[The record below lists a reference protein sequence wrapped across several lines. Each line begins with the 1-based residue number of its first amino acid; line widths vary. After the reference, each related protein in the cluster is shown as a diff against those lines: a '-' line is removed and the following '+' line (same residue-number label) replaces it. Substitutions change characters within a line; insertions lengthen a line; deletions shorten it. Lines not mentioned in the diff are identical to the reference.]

1 MKHLKQLSFVVVDDI
16 ALLDSTNN
24 ATSTATPTNDNNDHN
39 VAEIADDDLNDDVSG
54 AMYRVAIEPWMFATV
69 SFFFFFC
76 QCIRFHIFVRSA
88 LTLCDFLCLF
98 VLSVHRHRCSF
109 HWCKQYFSFIQFFCC
124 LTFCNIA
131 TSQQKGDA
139 INELLQHIRRT
150 NKPGIVQLNLVVIQI
165 ET

>member
-1 MKHLKQLSFVVVDDI
+1 MRIVCFGLVLESFMKHLKQLSFVVVDDI

-109 HWCKQYFSFIQFFCC
+109 HWCKQYFLIHSILLLPHFLQHR
-124 LTFCNIA
+124 NIA
-131 TSQQKGDA
+131 T
-139 INELLQHIRRT
+139 ERRCD
-150 NKPGIVQLNLVVIQI
+150 Q
-165 ET
+165 